1 MKIIARVGTF
11 DSGKDSSLLNQ
22 SVSKVLNAY
31 LMSEEELINNLQSIK
46 TGECIFIKFLEGL
59 DGGLHPKDQRELMDK
74 VEAIENQGTFIFTTN
89 SPYMVDELKMSQVQV
104 WYKDKY
110 KFLSEHPDA
119 EWGSKTLTTGE
130 FWDANGE
137 NWVEI

>member
-11 DSGKDSSLLNQ
+11 DSGKDSSLENQ

-31 LMSEEELINNLQSIK
+31 LMSEEELINTLQSIK
-46 TGECIFIKFLEGL
+46 TGECIFIKLLEGL
-59 DGGLHPKDQRELMDK
+59 DGGLHPKDQKELMNK
-74 VEAIENQGTFIFTTN
+74 VKAIESQGTFIFTTN

-104 WYKDKY
+104 WYKGKY
-110 KFLSEHPDA
+110 KLLSEHPDA
-119 EWGSKTLTTGE
+119 KWGSKTLTTGE

-137 NWVEI
+137 DWVGI